1 MHANFRHVTKWNPT
15 PDASIRNYTFCFW
28 SEFQIPVHSENFL
41 INSSKKKKRES
52 LKWIFIYSA
61 VILFLFGR
69 YAFIPKVG
77 SVGRQKTWYSGCRGN
92 SGAHQTKRDNLFDI
106 IYLGSC
112 LDMDGKTCCQLCVA
126 MFSDNRLDPTQNM
139 FLLIWSFLWLFLIDG
154 RQLCRVRK

>member
-69 YAFIPKVG
+69 YAFIPMLG
-77 SVGRQKTWYSGCRGN
+77 SVGRQKTWYSGCRVN
-92 SGAHQTKRDNLFDI
+92 SGAHQTK
-106 IYLGSC
+106 LGGFS
-112 LDMDGKTCCQLCVA
+112 LENVETISSTSFTLGVAWMDMDGKLVVSCVSPCFPTTGWTPHKTC
-126 MFSDNRLDPTQNM
+126 FS
-139 FLLIWSFLWLFLIDG
+139 
-154 RQLCRVRK
+154 